1 MSRAENETGTGNMIG
16 ARMFSK
22 VVRMGSYEA
31 TGSVTRQQLQDMP
44 LYGID
49 VLGGVIE
56 TCQNEISQALN
67 NRILDR
73 VFKLGVTNYE
83 TQRAIQHVDLNLY
96 MGVRTDYKLSSFSGG
111 TPYKKFVNINGQQVK
126 DVVIKPAIV
135 NTNAENVI
143 THQRRIMSRMLAASN
158 LIASVTRRGR
168 GQWAVTNAQILTALQ
183 DCAGFVPAP
192 MVNDLV
198 QGGEE
203 SLYFAGSL
211 AGLKIYVDPYMK
223 WDDTRICV
231 GRKAVVNNNR
241 VQGSGVVFMP
251 YILADQVQI
260 IAEGT
265 MSPKVLINSR
275 FAIVDT
281 GWYPE
286 QNYYTFMVDF
296 DESTL
301 I

>member
-1 MSRAENETGTGNMIG
+1 
-16 ARMFSK
+16 
-22 VVRMGSYEA
+22 
-31 TGSVTRQQLQDMP
+31 
-44 LYGID
+44 
-49 VLGGVIE
+49 
-56 TCQNEISQALN
+56 
-67 NRILDR
+67 
-73 VFKLGVTNYE
+73 
-83 TQRAIQHVDLNLY
+83 
-96 MGVRTDYKLSSFSGG
+96 
-111 TPYKKFVNINGQQVK
+111 
-126 DVVIKPAIV
+126 
-135 NTNAENVI
+135 
-143 THQRRIMSRMLAASN
+143 
-158 LIASVTRRGR
+158 
-168 GQWAVTNAQILTALQ
+168 
-183 DCAGFVPAP
+183 

-231 GRKAVVNNNR
+231 GRKAVVNNKR

>member
-1 MSRAENETGTGNMIG
+1 MSRI
-16 ARMFSK
+16 
-22 VVRMGSYEA
+22 
-31 TGSVTRQQLQDMP
+31 
-44 LYGID
+44 
-49 VLGGVIE
+49 
-56 TCQNEISQALN
+56 
-67 NRILDR
+67 
-73 VFKLGVTNYE
+73 
-83 TQRAIQHVDLNLY
+83 
-96 MGVRTDYKLSSFSGG
+96 
-111 TPYKKFVNINGQQVK
+111 
-126 DVVIKPAIV
+126 
-135 NTNAENVI
+135 
-143 THQRRIMSRMLAASN
+143 LAASN

-168 GQWAVTNAQILTALQ
+168 ASWAVTNAQILTALQ
-183 DCAGFVPAP
+183 DCAGFVVAP

-203 SLYFAGSL
+203 SLYWAGSL
-211 AGLKIYVDPYMK
+211 AGLKIYVDPYMR
-223 WDDTRICV
+223 WDDTRICC
-231 GRKAVVNNNR
+231 GRKATVSNNR

-265 MSPKVLINSR
+265 MAPKVLINSR
-275 FAIVDT
+275 FAIPDC